1 VVRALTLILIV
12 ALIGAGFYLLTPA
25 GRQLLDRARITMTRW
40 DNQSRYRSGQPLP
53 GTPDLARLDE
63 RLAAHGVKLGVPVVV
78 RIFKLESEL
87 ELWVEKHG
95 RFVRFATYPVCLW
108 SGRLGPKVRE
118 GDRQAPEG
126 FYTVAAEQLNPD
138 SRWHRAFNLGF
149 PNAFDRANGRNGS
162 FIMVHGG
169 CSSIGCFA
177 MTNQVVD
184 ELWQFVT
191 TALDQGEERVPVH
204 VFPFRMTDRNV
215 AARRGTRWEGFWADL
230 KKGYDLFEARHVP
243 PVVSVCNGRY
253 AFEPGS
259 TETVGRAVEER
270 CPPEVAGN

>member
-1 VVRALTLILIV
+1 VLSSEGPKVRALTLILIV

-87 ELWVEKHG
+87 ELWVEKDG

-108 SGRLGPKVRE
+108 SGRLGPKLRE

-126 FYTVAAEQLNPD
+126 FYTVAAEQLNPN
-138 SRWHRAFNLGF
+138 SRWHRLQSRL
-149 PNAFDRANGRNGS
+149 PQRLR
-162 FIMVHGG
+162 
-169 CSSIGCFA
+169 
-177 MTNQVVD
+177 
-184 ELWQFVT
+184 
-191 TALDQGEERVPVH
+191 
-204 VFPFRMTDRNV
+204 
-215 AARRGTRWEGFWADL
+215 
-230 KKGYDLFEARHVP
+230 
-243 PVVSVCNGRY
+243 
-253 AFEPGS
+253 PGS
-259 TETVGRAVEER
+259 RAGRLLHHGAR
-270 CPPEVAGN
+270 GLLLDRLLRHDRPCGR